1 MLKPK
6 NIEKRKR
13 RIILEFKIINEKDS
27 ISENEIQEK
36 LQKESE
42 IALKQIAEKEYI
54 SALKNAEVEFER

>member
-36 LQKESE
+36 LQKEFE